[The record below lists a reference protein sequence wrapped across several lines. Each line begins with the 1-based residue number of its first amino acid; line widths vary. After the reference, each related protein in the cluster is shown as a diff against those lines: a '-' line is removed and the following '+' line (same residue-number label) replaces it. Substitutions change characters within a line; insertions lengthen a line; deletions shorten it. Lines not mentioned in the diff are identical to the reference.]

1 MASLNENK
9 LLSKFFG
16 TDPTKKEEM
25 QPSEVLSYSVAGL
38 GQNIICQ
45 LVTAF
50 FMLFMTEV
58 AGVKSLW
65 LAWMFLAARLFDA
78 FNDPIMG
85 TIVDR
90 TRSKWGKM
98 RPYLLFSPF
107 PIAVLTV
114 LLFTMVPGWND
125 VGRFV
130 YSTIIYLLWGIAYTS
145 IDVPYWGL
153 ASSMTSD
160 TDKRNTL
167 LTVARL
173 FCTIGSGLISIAIP
187 VFTNTNPDEQMFPIT
202 EKALEW
208 IFPVIAI
215 VCVLISIPTFLIGF
229 KNSKERFYEDKEKT
243 SLKENIKLLAKNK
256 PVLLMILMGI
266 LGGLRTIYMTTA
278 VYIAKYNFL
287 NQDLASAIFLLVV
300 PGGLAATLLT
310 PILSKKFG
318 KRDILIWSHIIGGV
332 LLVILYFIG
341 LPSNGQSTAAKVAFY
356 IIIIIAGIPSGF
368 SNILTYSM
376 IADSID
382 YLEDKTGKRAEGICF
397 SMQTLISKI
406 GMALTA
412 FVTLLVLGL
421 AGYDDA
427 KKVVTAADVE
437 SWRLNDIEQYN
448 TYLSVIKGNWMST
461 TLLCGLSMAACAI
474 PLFFYTFT
482 EKRQVEAVSR
492 VLARKKAA
500 GTMNEAEAGEFIEEL
515 KLVDKKTQ
523 ERTYTE
529 VAEILGWENSDAV
542 RAFIAE
548 SDKAREEAS
557 TADVVYSENVAAEDS
572 GVVENSEV
580 LNESVS
586 QSEETEI
593 IKENEESENKSEE

>member
-9 LLSKFFG
+9 LLRKFFG
-16 TDPTKKEEM
+16 TDPAKKEEM

-50 FMLFMTEV
+50 FMVFMTDV
-58 AGVKSLW
+58 VGASSIG
-65 LAWMFLAARLFDA
+65 LAIMFLAARLFDA
-78 FNDPIMG
+78 FNDPVMG
-85 TIVDR
+85 TLVDR

-98 RPYLLFSPF
+98 RPYLLYSPI

-114 LLFTMVPGWND
+114 LLFTVFPNWSANAK
-125 VGRFV
+125 FA

-187 VFTNTNPDEQMFPIT
+187 IFTNADPETQSLPIT
-202 EKALEW
+202 EESLKW
-208 IFPVIAI
+208 IYPVVAV
-215 VCVLISIPTFLIGF
+215 VCVVISIPTFWIGF
-229 KNSKERFYEDKEKT
+229 KNSKERFYEDKEKA
-243 SLKENIKLLAKNK
+243 SLKDNLKLLAKNK

-287 NQDLASAIFLLVV
+287 DQNLASVIFLLVV

-310 PILSKKFG
+310 PILSKKLG
-318 KRDILIWSHIIGGV
+318 KRDILIWSHLVGGI
-332 LLVILYFIG
+332 LLVVLYFIG
-341 LPSNGQSTAAKVAFY
+341 LPSSGQSDVAKIFFY
-356 IIIIIAGIPSGF
+356 IIIILAGIPSGF
-368 SNILTYSM
+368 TNILTYSM

-427 KKVVTAADVE
+427 KKVVTK
-437 SWRLNDIEQYN
+437 DIIANMSAEELATYN
-448 TYLSVIKGNWMST
+448 SVIQNNWMAT
-461 TLLCGLSMAACAI
+461 TLLCGLSMAACVI

-515 KLVDKKTQ
+515 KLVDPKTQ
-523 ERTYTE
+523 DRTYTQ
-529 VAEILGWENSDAV
+529 VAEILGWENADAV
-542 RAFIAE
+542 RAFIVE
-548 SDKAREEAS
+548 SENSKS
-557 TADVVYSENVAAEDS
+557 TADVVEDKVENVFEDA
-572 GVVENSEV
+572 GVKQDVDNVKVEEEV
-580 LNESVS
+580 K
-586 QSEETEI
+586 EETVEDD
-593 IKENEESENKSEE
+593 KSEFNE

>member
-9 LLSKFFG
+9 LLCKFFG
-16 TDPTKKEEM
+16 TDPKKKEEM
-25 QPSEVLSYSVAGL
+25 QPKEVLSYSVAGL

-45 LVTAF
+45 LVTSF
-50 FMLFMTEV
+50 FMVYLTEV
-58 AGVKSLW
+58 VGIKALW
-65 LAWMFLAARLFDA
+65 LSFMFLAARLFDA

-90 TRSKWGKM
+90 TRSKLGKM
-98 RPYLLFSPF
+98 RPYLLYSPI
-107 PIAVLTV
+107 PIAVLSV
-114 LLFTMVPGWND
+114 LLFTSFPNWSMQGK
-125 VGRFV
+125 FA
-130 YSTIIYLLWGIAYTS
+130 YSTIIYLAWGIAYTS
-145 IDVPYWGL
+145 VDVPYWGL

-160 TDKRNTL
+160 TGKRNTL

-173 FCTIGSGLISIAIP
+173 FCTIGSGLISVAIP
-187 VFTNTNPDEQMFPIT
+187 IFTDTDPKTQTFKIT
-202 EKALEW
+202 EGSLRW
-208 IFPVIAI
+208 IYPVIAI
-215 VCVLISIPTFLIGF
+215 VCVVIAVPTFWIGF
-229 KNSKERFYEDKEKT
+229 KNTKERFYEDKDKA
-243 SLKENIKLLAKNK
+243 SLKDNLKLLAKNK
-256 PVLLMILMGI
+256 PVLLMILVGI
-266 LGGLRTIYMTTA
+266 LGGLRTIYLTTA

-287 NQDLASAIFLLVV
+287 DLKLASVIFLLVV
-300 PGGLAATLLT
+300 PGGLIATLLT
-310 PILSKKFG
+310 PLLSKKLG
-318 KRDILIWSHIIGGV
+318 KRDIMIWSHLIGGA
-332 LLVILYFIG
+332 LLILLYFIG
-341 LPSNGQSTAAKVAFY
+341 LRSSGQSNASKIAFY
-356 IIIIIAGIPSGF
+356 IIMIIAGVPSGF

-421 AGYDDA
+421 SGYDDA
-427 KKVVTAADVE
+427 KKVVTEEAIKLMNPDELA
-437 SWRLNDIEQYN
+437 IYK
-448 TYLSVIKGNWMST
+448 SVIKNNWMST
-461 TLLCGLSMAACAI
+461 TLLCGISMAACVI

-500 GTMNEAEAGEFIEEL
+500 GTMNEAEAGEFVEQL

-548 SDKAREEAS
+548 ADSAKATTDLVEEKPTQDSVDDQETTATDEVAEVKDETLGEEVKSDTDEK
-557 TADVVYSENVAAEDS
+557 
-572 GVVENSEV
+572 
-580 LNESVS
+580 
-586 QSEETEI
+586 
-593 IKENEESENKSEE
+593 

>member
-9 LLSKFFG
+9 LLRKFFG
-16 TDPTKKEEM
+16 TDPNKKEEM

-50 FMLFMTEV
+50 FMVFMTDV
-58 AGVKSLW
+58 VGADAIG
-65 LAWMFLAARLFDA
+65 LAIMFLAARLFDA
-78 FNDPIMG
+78 FNDPVMG
-85 TIVDR
+85 TFVDR

-98 RPYLLFSPF
+98 RPYLLYSPI
-107 PIAVLTV
+107 PIAVLTI
-114 LLFTMVPGWND
+114 LLFTVFPNWSPNAK
-125 VGRFV
+125 FA
-130 YSTIIYLLWGIAYTS
+130 YSTIIYLMWGIAYTS

-187 VFTNTNPDEQMFPIT
+187 IFTDANPDTQSLPIS
-202 EKALEW
+202 EEALKW
-208 IFPVIAI
+208 IYPVIAI
-215 VCVLISIPTFLIGF
+215 VCVIVSVPTFWLGF
-229 KNSKERFYEDKEKT
+229 KNSKERFYEDKEKA
-243 SLKENIKLLAKNK
+243 SLKDNLKLLAKNK
-256 PVLLMILMGI
+256 PVLIMILVGV

-278 VYIAKYNFL
+278 MYIAKYNFL
-287 NQDLASAIFLLVV
+287 NQNLASAIFLLVV

-318 KRDILIWSHIIGGV
+318 KRDIMIWSHIIGGV
-332 LLVILYFIG
+332 LLVLLYFIG
-341 LPSNGQSTAAKVAFY
+341 LESSGTSTAAKVAFY

-421 AGYDDA
+421 AGYDNAD
-427 KKVVTAADVE
+427 KVVTQ
-437 SWRLNDIEQYN
+437 DIINNMTAEELATYN
-448 TYLSVIKGNWMST
+448 SVIQNNWMAT

-515 KLVDKKTQ
+515 KLVDAKTQ

-529 VAEILGWENSDAV
+529 IAEILGWENSDAV
-542 RAFIAE
+542 REFIV
-548 SDKAREEAS
+548 AS
-557 TADVVYSENVAAEDS
+557 ENSKNAATADNTSEEKVENVFDS
-572 GVVENSEV
+572 SDLNSQVESQPIENAQEANIVEEEV
-580 LNESVS
+580 K
-586 QSEETEI
+586 TDFDDD
-593 IKENEESENKSEE
+593 NK

>member
-1 MASLNENK
+1 MASINENK
-9 LLSKFFG
+9 FLCKMMG
-16 TDPTKKEEM
+16 TDPAKKEEM
-25 QPSEVLSYSVAGL
+25 QPKEVLSYSTAGL

-45 LVTAF
+45 LVTTF
-50 FMLFMTEV
+50 FMIYMTEV
-58 AGVKSLW
+58 VGAKALW
-65 LAWMFLAARLFDA
+65 LSIMFLAARLFDA

-85 TIVDR
+85 TFVDK

-98 RPYLLFSPF
+98 RPYLLFSPI

-114 LLFTMVPGWND
+114 LLFTSFNWSENAK
-125 VGRFV
+125 FA
-130 YSTIIYLLWGIAYTS
+130 YSTVIYLLWGIAYTS
-145 IDVPYWGL
+145 VDVPYWGL

-167 LTVARL
+167 LTIARL
-173 FCTIGSGLISIAIP
+173 FCTIGSGLVSVVIP
-187 VFTNTNPDEQMFPIT
+187 VLADTGENSLLKLSHEDL
-202 EKALEW
+202 KWLYL
-208 IFPVIAI
+208 VVAI
-215 VCVLISIPTFLIGF
+215 VCVILAIPTFWIGF
-229 KNSKERFYEDKEKT
+229 KNTKERFYEEKDT
-243 SLKENIKLLAKNK
+243 VSLKENLKLLAKNK
-256 PVLLMILMGI
+256 PVLLMILVGI

-278 VYIAKYNFL
+278 VYVAKYNFL
-287 NQDLASAIFLLVV
+287 NEGLAAVIFLLVV

-318 KRDILIWSHIIGGV
+318 KKTIWIWSHLIGGV

-341 LPSNGQSTAAKVAFY
+341 LKSSGQSTVAQIFFY
-356 IIIIIAGIPSGF
+356 IIIILAGIPSGF

-427 KKVVTAADVE
+427 AKVVTEE
-437 SWRLNDIEQYN
+437 SLKAMSAEELATYN
-448 TYLSVIKGNWMST
+448 SVISNNWMAT

-474 PLFFYTFT
+474 PLFFYNFT

-492 VLARKKAA
+492 VMARKKAA
-500 GTMNEAEAGEFIEEL
+500 GTMNEAEAGEFVAQL
-515 KLVDKKTQ
+515 KLVDPKTQ
-523 ERTYTE
+523 ERTYKE
-529 VAEILGWENSDAV
+529 VADILGWESADSV
-542 RAFIAE
+542 REFIAE
-548 SDKAREEAS
+548 ADAVSKESAEKEALW
-557 TADVVYSENVAAEDS
+557 VGAAEEPKAVENFEVVQEES
-572 GVVENSEV
+572 TVEEVVEEKDAD
-580 LNESVS
+580 
-586 QSEETEI
+586 
-593 IKENEESENKSEE
+593 KEQ